1 MTTWYSKLARPSSSQ
16 LFPPTTFATLDINLN
31 IMNNTLLQRTVE
43 RIENSDSQ
51 GNTST
56 EDLVVINTLAASL
69 DATEMARMI
78 RIPQARS
85 FFDESFSDDI
95 SERLIRPPHHD
106 FRTIDETLEALLE
119 NTFSEERE
127 DNSSFLDDITAQ
139 SWKIHVT
146 STNMDEVNI
155 SSVLNTLSFNE
166 LVRSPKLKVK
176 TRGTF
181 DSLRE
186 EVYFEQPVTLVTLN
200 KSDMFLYD
208 IFSDTEEKISFS
220 SMGLTAACVLPDNQI
235 VATGSCT
242 QAYIYHT
249 NGGWKRIGDLIFSRK
264 NHSMV
269 FHKGTVFIIGGN
281 ERREVERLEN
291 NTVWEEIMPLN
302 NARSFPAAVSMQ
314 GKLYVIGGVRE
325 NWNWAAI
332 EVLNEMVWEVLEV
345 KLPCLRGHACF
356 FTPEHEIVI
365 LGNSVMI
372 TIDKSQTISKI
383 IACGCQDY
391 FLMNSWSYLEEE
403 NKVMVWG
410 QMMIWKY
417 DIGNGNLEAF
427 KRCYID

>member
-1 MTTWYSKLARPSSSQ
+1 
-16 LFPPTTFATLDINLN
+16 
-31 IMNNTLLQRTVE
+31 MNNSLMQRTVE

-69 DATEMARMI
+69 DATEMARLI

-85 FFDESFSDDI
+85 FFDESSSDDI
-95 SERLIRPPHHD
+95 SERLIRPLHHD

-139 SWKIHVT
+139 SWKIQVQL
-146 STNMDEVNI
+146 TNMDEVNI
-155 SSVLNTLSFNE
+155 SSVLNTLSFNDQ
-166 LVRSPKLKVK
+166 VRSPKLKAK
-176 TRGTF
+176 TRGTL

-200 KSDMFLYD
+200 KSNMFLYD
-208 IFSDTEEKISFS
+208 IFNDTDEKINYNT
-220 SMGLTAACVLPDNQI
+220 MDLTGACVLPDNQI
-235 VATGSCT
+235 VATGACT
-242 QAYIYHT
+242 ESYIYHS
-249 NGGWKRIGDLIFSRK
+249 NGGWQRIGDLIYIRK
-264 NHSMV
+264 NHAMV
-269 FHKGTVFIIGGN
+269 FHKGTVYIIGGN

-291 NTVWEEIMPLN
+291 NSVWEEIVPLN
-302 NARSFPAAVSMQ
+302 NPRSFPAAVSMQ
-314 GKLYVIGGVRE
+314 GKLYVIGGNRE
-325 NWNWAAI
+325 HSHWAAI

-372 TIDKSQTISKI
+372 TIDKAQNISKI
-383 IACGCQDY
+383 VQCGCQDY
-391 FLMNSWSYLEEE
+391 FLMNSWTYLEEE
-403 NKVMVWG
+403 NKVMVLG

-417 DIGNGNLEAF
+417 DIVNGNLEAF
-427 KRCYID
+427 KRCYFD

>member
-1 MTTWYSKLARPSSSQ
+1 
-16 LFPPTTFATLDINLN
+16 
-31 IMNNTLLQRTVE
+31 MNNTLLQRTAE

-56 EDLVVINTLAASL
+56 EDLVVINALAASL
-69 DATEMARMI
+69 DATEMARLI

-85 FFDESFSDDI
+85 FFDESSSDDI
-95 SERLIRPPHHD
+95 SERMIRPLHHD

-139 SWKIHVT
+139 SWKIQVQL
-146 STNMDEVNI
+146 TNMDEANI

-166 LVRSPKLKVK
+166 NLKSPKLKPR

-200 KSDMFLYD
+200 KSDLFLFD
-208 IFSDTEEKISFS
+208 ILNDSDDKINISEL
-220 SMGLTAACVLPDNQI
+220 GLTGACVLPDNQI
-235 VATGSCT
+235 IATGSDT
-242 QAYIYHT
+242 KSFVYHS
-249 NGGWKRIGDLIFSRK
+249 NGGWQRIGDLLYSRR
-264 NHSMV
+264 NHAMV
-269 FHKGTVFIIGGN
+269 FHKGTVYIIGGV

-291 NTVWEEIMPLN
+291 NSTWEEVTPLN

-314 GKLYVIGGVRE
+314 GKLYVIGGIRE
-325 NWNWAAI
+325 VTHWAAI
-332 EVLNEMVWEVLEV
+332 EVLNDMAWQVLDV
-345 KLPCLRGHACF
+345 KLPSLRGHACF

-365 LGNSVMI
+365 LSNGVVI
-372 TIDKSQTISKI
+372 TIDKAQSISKFVQ
-383 IACGCQDY
+383 CSCQDY

-417 DIGNGNLEAF
+417 DIGDGSLEPF
-427 KRCYID
+427 KRYNIEKGAD